1 MRSTGLLALELWG
14 LGDVLLA
21 LPFLRAAAKAHGVTL
36 LAKPAFA
43 PVLERFAP
51 DVEMLPFVAPWTA
64 FSGKYRLHEW
74 PWGSIARCLT
84 ALRRRDFSVAVS
96 ARCDPRDHLLMW
108 LSGSPRRVGFP
119 RLGSETLLT
128 DPLLPPP
135 RGHRYL
141 FWQAAA
147 RALGLKLDSREEL
160 ELSEAA
166 ADGPIVIHTGAAQ
179 PIRVWPLD
187 RYLKLAERLREG
199 GHQVRVLCD
208 PAQRAF
214 FERQGAATSAP
225 ESLEALIGQLS
236 GSRAFIG
243 NDSGPGHLAASLGV
257 PTFTIFG
264 PQLAERFTP
273 LHPRAAWIE
282 GKPCPHRPCSDS
294 CRYPRPHCILG
305 IPESEV
311 RSRVGQF
318 LKHAEGAST

>member
-21 LPFLRAAAKAHGVTL
+21 LPFLRAAAKAHDVTL

-43 PVLERFAP
+43 PMLERFAA
-51 DVEMLPFVAPWTA
+51 DVEILPFVAPWTA

-84 ALRRRDFSVAVS
+84 ALRRRGFSVAVS

-119 RLGSETLLT
+119 RLGSGTLLT
-128 DPLLPPP
+128 DPLVPPS

-147 RALGLKLDSREEL
+147 RAPRLALG
-160 ELSEAA
+160 SER
-166 ADGPIVIHTGAAQ
+166 G
-179 PIRVWPLD
+179 R
-187 RYLKLAERLREG
+187 AETSTPEG
-199 GHQVRVLCD
+199 
-208 PAQRAF
+208 
-214 FERQGAATSAP
+214 
-225 ESLEALIGQLS
+225 LEALIGQLS

-273 LHPRAAWIE
+273 PHPRAAWIE
-282 GKPCPHRPCSDS
+282 GKPCPPRPCSDS
-294 CRYPRPHCILG
+294 
-305 IPESEV
+305 
-311 RSRVGQF
+311 
-318 LKHAEGAST
+318 